1 MWPDTPLAEQT
12 RPRNA
17 CQKSVKQIKF
27 SEMLPVEVFLETSVT
42 MTEFSRLFQWKNIL
56 LLQKVRSKIQHM
68 ELHIHPIMEADVV
81 FGWEY
86 DDRYSVLP

>member
-42 MTEFSRLFQWKNIL
+42 MTEFSRLFQWKHIL
-56 LLQKVRSKIQHM
+56 LLTKSQEQNPAHGAAYTSHNGGRCGFWVG
-68 ELHIHPIMEADVV
+68 V
-81 FGWEY
+81 
-86 DDRYSVLP
+86 